1 MDLLENL
8 NERQKEAV
16 LTTEGPVM
24 VLAGAGSGKTRVL
37 TNRVCNLIS
46 NYGIDPQSILAVT
59 FTNKAAQ
66 EMKTRISR
74 LLKRNTF
81 DMWIHTFHSFCVR
94 ILRKHIFN
102 LKQHTSNF
110 LILDTDDSIKIIKE
124 VLKEKKLDTAIK
136 PSTFQKEI
144 SKYKNFKDYVS
155 IMNHFDL
162 VYKSYEQKLNDNNSL
177 DFDDLLLKT
186 KELFLKF
193 PEILEHYQDK
203 FSYILVDEFQDTNY
217 IQFELITM
225 LARKN
230 RNIFVVG
237 DQDQSIYS
245 FRGAVVENIDKFLL
259 IYPDTKQIL
268 LEENYRSNKQILEIA
283 NNVIK
288 NNKRRIDKTLFTNN
302 NKDFKPIYFE
312 CNTSFDE
319 TRYVTEKIKDLVTSN
334 EYDFKDITILYR
346 NNYLS
351 RNFED
356 NFVKENIN
364 YQIYGG
370 LSFYQRKEIK
380 DIIYYLRL
388 AVDQSSN
395 FVLKRIINEPKRKI
409 GPTLVQ
415 KLEEKAKE
423 YNISMFDAINLFN
436 DNTTGNKNLRAF
448 RDMILEIRD
457 QIEEL
462 NFSEI
467 VSYVYQVTGYENMLV
482 TEKEEER
489 IENIKEL
496 FSVFAE
502 SEEAYDGTNLEK
514 LEQFLLDLSL
524 KTDADNVKD
533 DKNAVKMMTFHQAKG
548 LEFKVVFMVA
558 LEDEIFPGNLYEDIE
573 EERRICYVGITRA
586 MERLYLTN
594 SKSRFLFGQSNYM
607 TRSRFIKEANLLNN
621 VKPITKFVVNE
632 EKEKEE
638 THNDVSYILG
648 DKVVH
653 KIFGEGV
660 VVEVKGNI
668 LSVAFKVPHGIK
680 KVQANHP
687 SLSKIN

>member
-8 NERQKEAV
+8 NEKQKEAV
-16 LTTEGPVM
+16 ITTEGPVM

-66 EMKTRISR
+66 EMKTRISK
-74 LLKRNTF
+74 LLRKNTF

-94 ILRKHIFN
+94 VLRSNIFN

-124 VLKEKKLDTAIK
+124 VLKEKNLDTSIK
-136 PSTFQKEI
+136 PTTFQKEI

-155 IMNHFDL
+155 YINHFDL

-193 PEILEHYQDK
+193 PDILDFYQEK
-203 FSYILVDEFQDTNY
+203 FNYILVDEFQDTNY

-225 LARKN
+225 LARKHN
-230 RNIFVVG
+230 NIFVVG

-245 FRGAVVENIDKFLL
+245 FRGAVVENIDKFLQV
-259 IYPDTKQIL
+259 YPMTKQIL

-288 NNKRRIDKTLFTNN
+288 NNVRRIDKTLYTNN
-302 NKDFKPIYFE
+302 TNDFKPIYFE

-319 TRYVTEKIKDLVTSN
+319 TRYVTDKIKDLVSTN
-334 EYDFKDITILYR
+334 QYQFKDITILYR

-388 AVDQSSN
+388 AVDHTSN

-409 GPTLVQ
+409 GPSLVQ

-423 YNISMFDAINLFN
+423 NNVSMFDAIDLLKE
-436 DNTTGNKNLRAF
+436 NTTGNKNLVEF
-448 RDMILEIRD
+448 KNMILEIRD
-457 QIEEL
+457 QIDEL
-462 NFSEI
+462 SFSEI

-482 TEKEEER
+482 TDKEEER

-502 SEEAYDGTNLEK
+502 SAEAYSGTNIEK

-524 KTDADNVKD
+524 KTDADNKND
-533 DKNAVKMMTFHQAKG
+533 NKNAVKMMTFHQAKG

-594 SKSRFLFGQSNYM
+594 STSRFLFGQTNHM
-607 TRSRFIKEANLLNN
+607 TRSRFIKEAKLINN
-621 VKPITKFVVNE
+621 VKPITRVVIKE
-632 EKEKEE
+632 EKTEVVS
-638 THNDVSYILG
+638 NVSYNVG
-648 DKVVH
+648 DKVEH
-653 KIFGEGV
+653 KIFGQGL

>member
-8 NERQKEAV
+8 NEKQKEAV
-16 LTTEGPVM
+16 ITTEGPVM

-66 EMKTRISR
+66 EMKTRISK
-74 LLKRNTF
+74 LLRKNTF

-94 ILRKHIFN
+94 VLRSNIFN

-124 VLKEKKLDTAIK
+124 VLKEKNLDTSIK
-136 PSTFQKEI
+136 PTTFQKEI

-155 IMNHFDL
+155 YINHFDL

-193 PEILEHYQDK
+193 PDILDFYQEK
-203 FSYILVDEFQDTNY
+203 FNYILVDEFQDTNY

-225 LARKN
+225 LARKHN
-230 RNIFVVG
+230 NIFVVG

-245 FRGAVVENIDKFLL
+245 FRGAVVENIDKFLQV
-259 IYPDTKQIL
+259 YPMTKQIL

-288 NNKRRIDKTLFTNN
+288 NNVRRIDKTLYTNN
-302 NKDFKPIYFE
+302 TNDFKPIYFE

-319 TRYVTEKIKDLVTSN
+319 TRYVTDKIKDLVSTN
-334 EYDFKDITILYR
+334 QYQFKDITILYR

-388 AVDQSSN
+388 AVDHTSN

-409 GPTLVQ
+409 GPSLVQ

-423 YNISMFDAINLFN
+423 NNVSMFDAIDLLKE
-436 DNTTGNKNLRAF
+436 NTTGNKNLVEF
-448 RDMILEIRD
+448 KNMILEIRD
-457 QIEEL
+457 QIDEL
-462 NFSEI
+462 SFSEI

-482 TEKEEER
+482 TDKEEER

-502 SEEAYDGTNLEK
+502 SEEAYSGTNIEK

-524 KTDADNVKD
+524 KTDADNKND
-533 DKNAVKMMTFHQAKG
+533 NKNAVKMMTFHQAKG

-594 SKSRFLFGQSNYM
+594 STSRFLFGQTNHM
-607 TRSRFIKEANLLNN
+607 TRSRFIKEAKLINN
-621 VKPITKFVVNE
+621 VKPITRVVIKE
-632 EKEKEE
+632 EKTEVVS
-638 THNDVSYILG
+638 NVSYNVG
-648 DKVVH
+648 DKVEH
-653 KIFGEGV
+653 KIFGQGL